1 MSAALPKAPEA
12 TMRVS
17 ALHGVGDLRLTER
30 PVPVPGRGDV
40 LVRVAAVGVC
50 GSDTHYYTQGRI
62 GPFVVD
68 RPLVLGHESSVRIVG
83 VGEAVDQRSL
93 GSRVSIGP
101 QRTFI
106 NCTQ

>member
-30 PVPVPGRGDV
+30 PVPVPGRGEV

-50 GSDTHYYTQGRI
+50 GSDTH
-62 GPFVVD
+62 
-68 RPLVLGHESSVRIVG
+68 
-83 VGEAVDQRSL
+83 
-93 GSRVSIGP
+93 
-101 QRTFI
+101 
-106 NCTQ
+106 